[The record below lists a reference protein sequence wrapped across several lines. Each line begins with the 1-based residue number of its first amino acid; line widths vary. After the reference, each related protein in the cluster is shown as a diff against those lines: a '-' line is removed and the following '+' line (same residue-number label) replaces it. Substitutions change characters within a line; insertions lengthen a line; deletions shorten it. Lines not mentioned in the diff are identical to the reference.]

1 MKKKQSVSKLIL
13 AVIAVGIILFSLAIC
28 FVVSRNLRGGLVN
41 HFTDEIKLQSV
52 VITDEMSNSLKVAEQ
67 TARWVQSEFELE
79 YPEKGYDRAVMNKLA
94 EASKKFFKAENI
106 VFFNKWGM
114 QLSSPKYGVVPKTNI
129 ISETLKGKETIRFD
143 KTDAKIFGTVILP
156 LKCNDEIFGVV
167 EIRSEVAT
175 NDLIKTVAA
184 YTNCDATIF
193 NGEEC
198 FVTSFEG
205 MEGTTIQ
212 DPSIIER
219 AEAGESTITNTVFN
233 NHQYIS
239 YYFPFTDQ
247 EGNFL
252 CTIFI
257 GKDFAIANSVAFKIF
272 RPLVIIIVIFS
283 VTLLVFLFVLIY
295 KKMMKPLG
303 KVNNAVANLSSG
315 DADLTA
321 RLEIRSSD
329 EFGRLSSDVNKF
341 IEKLQEIIRDLSAS
355 QEILNDVSQNLG
367 INAQESASATAQI
380 LANIESVRHQ
390 SENQSSAVQ
399 NTNKVLDDSAESVT
413 SLTNLINAQSTS
425 ISESS
430 AAIEQMIGNIS
441 SVTESVKK
449 MSGKYTQLSET
460 VDNGQ
465 VKLGSVDQKVQQI
478 ADQSRMLIS
487 ANSIISQIASETNL
501 LAMNAA
507 IEAAHAGETGK
518 GFSVV
523 ADEIRKLA
531 ENSSKQSKAIS
542 SELKKIS
549 ESIDDVVTLSK
560 DSQNAFSEIVTQLD
574 STNIIIQEITSAM
587 GEQQGASRQILSS
600 LSNMKEQS
608 DTVSVRAKEMVA
620 GISNVTSD
628 MKTVNEISST
638 ILGSMDEMTTGMQQ
652 IGNATQNVSDLAMQ
666 TKESIRTMNDKLN
679 QFKI

>member
-1 MKKKQSVSKLIL
+1 MRKKQSVSKLIL

-28 FVVSRNLRGGLVN
+28 FVVSRRLREGLVN

-52 VITDEMSNSLKVAEQ
+52 VITDEMANSLRVAEQ
-67 TARWVQSEFELE
+67 TARWVQSEFEME

-94 EASKKFFKAENI
+94 EASREFFKAENI

-129 ISETLKGKETIRFD
+129 ISETLKGKETVRFD

-175 NDLIKTVAA
+175 QELIDTVAS

-193 NGEEC
+193 NGEEF

-205 MEGTTIQ
+205 MAGTTIQ

-219 AEAGESTITNTVFN
+219 AEAGEETITNTVFN
-233 NHQYIS
+233 DHQYIS
-239 YYFPFTDQ
+239 YYFPFKDQ

-257 GKDFAIANSVAFKIF
+257 GKDFEIANSVTYNIFK
-272 RPLVIIIVIFS
+272 PLVIIIVFFTIA
-283 VTLLVFLFVLIY
+283 LLVFLFVLFY
-295 KKMMKPLG
+295 RKMIKPLVE
-303 KVNNAVANLSSG
+303 VNDAVANLSSG
-315 DADLTA
+315 DADLTV
-321 RLEIRSSD
+321 RLKIRSKD
-329 EFGRLSSDVNKF
+329 EFGMLSDDVNKF
-341 IEKLQEIIRDLSAS
+341 IEKLQGLMRDLSAS
-355 QEILNDVSQNLG
+355 QSALNDVSQNLG

-399 NTNKVLDDSAESVT
+399 NTNRVLGDSAESVD
-413 SLTNLINAQSTS
+413 SLTNLINAQSAI

-430 AAIEQMIGNIS
+430 AAIEEMIGNIS

-449 MSGKYTQLSET
+449 MSGKYKHLSET

-478 ADQSRMLIS
+478 AEQSKMLIS
-487 ANSIISQIASETNL
+487 ANQIISQIASETNL

-531 ENSSKQSKAIS
+531 ENSSKQSKTIS
-542 SELKKIS
+542 GELKKIS

-560 DSQNAFSEIVTQLD
+560 DSQSAFSEIVTQLD
-574 STNIIIQEITSAM
+574 STSIIIQEITSAM
-587 GEQQGASRQILSS
+587 GEQQGASKQILSS
-600 LSNMKEQS
+600 LGNMKEQS
-608 DTVSVRAKEMVA
+608 DTVSVRAKEMVD
-620 GISNVTSD
+620 GISNVTTD